1 MEYSTDN
8 WLEKNKDQLPVSSVH
23 LIQGAEFDLLSRMQ
37 VKVRYEHIMST
48 LELIIYY
55 AMEYHT

>member
-23 LIQGAEFDLLSRMQ
+23 LIQGAEFDLLLRMQ

-48 LELIIYY
+48 
-55 AMEYHT
+55 T